1 MLEAMLVR
9 VDEQAYAI
17 PMAAVDRVVRTPGR
31 PTPRLGQVPSVE
43 LDGESLPYLELA
55 RVLGR
60 EPAAAA
66 EGEEAQLVLRT
77 GERKVV
83 LSVSELLGQEEIVV
97 KSLGPHLRAIRG
109 VLGATIQ
116 ANGQVLPVLNTAEL
130 LTQRALV
137 LGGRA
142 ERPTA
147 AQRQQ
152 APRSALVVDDSLS
165 VRKVLART
173 LERDGWIVRQARD
186 GLDALEVLQ
195 GFRPDV
201 VLMDIEMP
209 RMDGFELAAVLR
221 DGADYGDPPIVM
233 ITSRAG
239 DKHRKRAEELGV
251 AGYVVKPYQEQELLA
266 MLHRLVSAHG
276 RR

>member
-1 MLEAMLVR
+1 
-9 VDEQAYAI
+9 
-17 PMAAVDRVVRTPGR
+17 
-31 PTPRLGQVPSVE
+31 
-43 LDGESLPYLELA
+43 
-55 RVLGR
+55 
-60 EPAAAA
+60 
-66 EGEEAQLVLRT
+66 
-77 GERKVV
+77 V

-142 ERPTA
+142 ERTTA
-147 AQRQQ
+147 AQRQR
-152 APRSALVVDDSLS
+152 APHTVLVVDDSLS

-173 LERDGWIVRQARD
+173 LERDGWTVRQARD
-186 GLDALEVLQ
+186 GVDALEVLQ

-209 RMDGFELAAVLR
+209 RMDGFELAAILR
-221 DGADYGDPPIVM
+221 GSAEYGDPPIVM

-251 AGYVVKPYQEQELLA
+251 AGYVVKPYQEQELLV
-266 MLHRLVSAHG
+266 MLHRLVAAQD